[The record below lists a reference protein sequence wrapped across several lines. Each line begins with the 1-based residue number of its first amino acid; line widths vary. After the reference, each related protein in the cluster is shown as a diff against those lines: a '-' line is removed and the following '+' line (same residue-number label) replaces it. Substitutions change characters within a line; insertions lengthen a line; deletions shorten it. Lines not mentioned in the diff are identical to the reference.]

1 MERYFVTW
9 RILMV
14 KKRWMLVQLLSV
26 LFLSFGYAHAVD
38 MAPGSSETDYLV
50 GPGDVLMISIW
61 KDESLTQEVLVL
73 PDGTISFPLVGL
85 IKAEDKTISELKAEI
100 EKRIAKYV
108 PEPVLW
114 VSVKNINSAYIYVLG
129 RVHNPGRF
137 TLNSRVSVLQALAIA
152 GGLTPFA
159 DKNDITIFRTELGK
173 TNLIRFRY
181 DDVIEGEH
189 TEDNIILKRG
199 DVIIVP

>member
-1 MERYFVTW
+1 
-9 RILMV
+9 MV